1 MSIVLIIFLVVYLGM
16 ILGHLPW
23 LRVDRASIALG
34 GAIALLATSLLTE
47 AQAIASVDFGT
58 IGMLFGLM
66 LISIQLE
73 MAGVY
78 GYLSAFI
85 TRIRTEP
92 PILLALLI
100 VLVGTLSAF
109 LTNDVVAVAVTP
121 VVLSICL
128 HRGMNPVPFLLA
140 IAFAANAG
148 AVATIIGSP
157 QNILIA
163 ERLDLSFVGYLGYAA
178 IPAVLSL
185 GVIWLVLIAVYR
197 ERWQLATPGG
207 APPQAPLE
215 PAASAPPLD
224 HWEAFKGFLI
234 LCLVLYAFIFT
245 DWTRGL
251 VAASAGAVML
261 FNARFASRSMLERVD
276 WDLLILFVGLFI
288 VNGAMQDTGMPQRL
302 VDDLSSAGFN
312 LQDSDVLFVVS
323 AILSDITSNIPTV
336 MLLLPYASEPE
347 AGPLMA
353 LASGLFSNLIV
364 IGSLANIIVVDAVN
378 RHGLKITF
386 WEFAKAGVPV
396 ALISLLIAWVW
407 VRFLM

>member
-1 MSIVLIIFLVVYLGM
+1 MSIVLIVFLVVYLGM

-23 LRVDRASIALG
+23 LRVDRASVALG
-34 GAIALLATSLLTE
+34 GAIALLATSRMTE

-78 GYLSAFI
+78 GYLSAVI

-100 VLVGTLSAF
+100 VLVGILSAF

-128 HRGMNPVPFLLA
+128 NRGMNPVPFLLA

-157 QNILIA
+157 QNMLIA

-178 IPAVLSL
+178 VPAVLSL
-185 GVIWLVLIAVYR
+185 GVVWLVLVAIYR
-197 ERWQLATPGG
+197 ARWQLATPGG
-207 APPQAPLE
+207 ANGTVMAA
-215 PAASAPPLD
+215 AASEPPLD
-224 HWEAFKGFLI
+224 RWETLKGFLV

-288 VNGAMQDTGMPQRL
+288 VNGALQDTGMPQQI
-302 VDDLSSAGFN
+302 VNDLRAAGFN
-312 LQDSDVLFVVS
+312 LQHSDVLFVVS
-323 AILSDITSNIPTV
+323 AILSDIASNVPTV
-336 MLLLPYASEPE
+336 MLLLPYASDPE

-353 LASGLFSNLIV
+353 LATGLFSNLIV

-378 RHGLKITF
+378 RYGLKISF
-386 WEFAKAGVPV
+386 WEFAKAGAPV

>member
-1 MSIVLIIFLVVYLGM
+1 MSIVLIVFLVVYLGM

-23 LRVDRASIALG
+23 LKVDRASVALG
-34 GAIALLATSLLTE
+34 GAIALLATSRMTE

-78 GYLSAFI
+78 GYLSAVI

-100 VLVGTLSAF
+100 VLVGILSAF

-128 HRGMNPVPFLLA
+128 NRGMNPVPFLLA

-157 QNILIA
+157 QNMLIA
-163 ERLDLSFVGYLGYAA
+163 ERLDLSFVGYMGYAA
-178 IPAVLSL
+178 VPAVLSL
-185 GVIWLVLIAVYR
+185 GVVWLVLVAIYR
-197 ERWQLATPGG
+197 ARWQLATPGG
-207 APPQAPLE
+207 ANGTALAA
-215 PAASAPPLD
+215 AASEPPLD
-224 HWEAFKGFLI
+224 RWETLKGFLV

-288 VNGAMQDTGMPQRL
+288 VNGALQDTGMPQQI
-302 VDDLSSAGFN
+302 VNDLRAAGFN
-312 LQDSDVLFVVS
+312 LQHSDVLFVVS
-323 AILSDITSNIPTV
+323 AILSDIASNVPTV
-336 MLLLPYASEPE
+336 MLLLPYASDPE

-353 LASGLFSNLIV
+353 LATGLFSNLIV

-378 RHGLKITF
+378 RHGLKISF
-386 WEFAKAGVPV
+386 WEFAKAGAPV

>member
-1 MSIVLIIFLVVYLGM
+1 MSFVLIVFLVVYLGM

-23 LRVDRASIALG
+23 LRVDRASVALG
-34 GAIALLATSLLTE
+34 GAIALLATSRMTE

-66 LISIQLE
+66 FISIQLE

-78 GYLSAFI
+78 GYLSAVI
-85 TRIRTEP
+85 TRIRTAP

-128 HRGMNPVPFLLA
+128 NRRMNPVPFLLA

-157 QNILIA
+157 QNMLIA
-163 ERLDLSFVGYLGYAA
+163 ERLDLSFVSYMGYAA
-178 IPAVLSL
+178 VPAVLSL
-185 GVIWLVLIAVYR
+185 GVVWLVLVAIYR
-197 ERWQLATPGG
+197 ARWQLATPSGTNG
-207 APPQAPLE
+207 VALAA
-215 PAASAPPLD
+215 AASEPPLD
-224 HWEAFKGFLI
+224 RWETLKGFLV

-245 DWTRGL
+245 DWTRGM

-288 VNGAMQDTGMPQRL
+288 VNGALQDTGMPQQI
-302 VDDLSSAGFN
+302 VNDLRAAGFN
-312 LQDSDVLFVVS
+312 LQHSDVLFVVS
-323 AILSDITSNIPTV
+323 AVLSDIASNVPTV
-336 MLLLPYASEPE
+336 MLLLPYASDPE

-353 LASGLFSNLIV
+353 LATGLFSNLIV

-378 RHGLKITF
+378 RHGLKISF
-386 WEFAKAGVPV
+386 WEFAKAGAPV

>member
-1 MSIVLIIFLVVYLGM
+1 MSIVLIVFLVVYLGM

-23 LRVDRASIALG
+23 LRVDRASVALG
-34 GAIALLATSLLTE
+34 GAIALLATSRLTE

-78 GYLSAFI
+78 GYLSALI

-121 VVLSICL
+121 VVLAICL

-178 IPAVLSL
+178 VPAVLSL
-185 GVIWLVLIAVYR
+185 GVVWLVLVAIYR
-197 ERWQLATPGG
+197 ERWQLAPPDG
-207 APPQAPLE
+207 AHNAALE
-215 PAASAPPLD
+215 PAASAPQLD
-224 HWEAFKGFLI
+224 RWEAVKGFLV

-261 FNARFASRSMLERVD
+261 FNARFASRGMLERVD

-302 VDDLSSAGFN
+302 VDDLRAAGFN
-312 LQDSDVLFVVS
+312 LQHSDVLFVVS
-323 AILSDITSNIPTV
+323 AILSDITSNVPTV

-353 LASGLFSNLIV
+353 LATGLFSNLIV
-364 IGSLANIIVVDAVN
+364 IGSLANIIVVDAAN
-378 RHGLKITF
+378 RHGLKISF

-396 ALISLLIAWVW
+396 ALIGLLIAWIW

>member
-23 LRVDRASIALG
+23 LKVDRASIALG

-66 LISIQLE
+66 LISIQFE

-78 GYLSAFI
+78 GYLSALI
-85 TRIRTEP
+85 TRVRTEP

-128 HRGMNPVPFLLA
+128 HRGLNPVPFLLA

-157 QNILIA
+157 QNMLIA

-197 ERWQLATPGG
+197 ARWQLATPGG
-207 APPQAPLE
+207 APHAPLE

-224 HWEAFKGFLI
+224 HWEALKGFLI

-245 DWTRGL
+245 DWSRGL

-261 FNARFASRSMLERVD
+261 FNARFASRGMLERVD

-302 VDDLSSAGFN
+302 VDDLRAAGFN
-312 LQDSDVLFVVS
+312 LQHSDVLFVVT
-323 AILSDITSNIPTV
+323 AILSDITSNVPTV
-336 MLLLPYASEPE
+336 MLLLPYASDPE

>member
-1 MSIVLIIFLVVYLGM
+1 MSFVLIVFLVVYLGM

-23 LRVDRASIALG
+23 LRVDRASVALG
-34 GAIALLATSLLTE
+34 GAIALLATSRMTE

-78 GYLSAFI
+78 GYLSAVI
-85 TRIRTEP
+85 TRIRTAP

-128 HRGMNPVPFLLA
+128 NRRMNPVPFLLA

-157 QNILIA
+157 QNMLIA
-163 ERLDLSFVGYLGYAA
+163 ERLDLSFVSYMGYAA
-178 IPAVLSL
+178 VPAVLSL
-185 GVIWLVLIAVYR
+185 GVVWLVLVAIYR
-197 ERWQLATPGG
+197 ARWQLATPSGTNSV
-207 APPQAPLE
+207 ALAA
-215 PAASAPPLD
+215 AASEPPLD
-224 HWEAFKGFLI
+224 RWETLKGFLV

-245 DWTRGL
+245 DWTRGM

-288 VNGAMQDTGMPQRL
+288 VNGALQDTGMPQQI
-302 VDDLSSAGFN
+302 VNDLRAAGFN
-312 LQDSDVLFVVS
+312 LQHSDVLFVVS
-323 AILSDITSNIPTV
+323 AVLSDIASNVPTV
-336 MLLLPYASEPE
+336 MLLLPYASDPE

-353 LASGLFSNLIV
+353 LATGLFSNLIV

-378 RHGLKITF
+378 RHGLKISF
-386 WEFAKAGVPV
+386 WEFAKAGAPV